1 MPVVLH
7 ILGAL
12 IGVAGLLMTG
22 FAIPIRDFSFGNTL
36 ILAGAIAIV
45 GGVILLGLGSAL
57 RELRKLNRSLQNG
70 ALPTRPDTDGKPA
83 RSPRVTGPIPQPAAP
98 MPRPARSEPRPE
110 PRIDAAQEDF
120 EREPE
125 FDPEP
130 APAAPAGQRPSIFA
144 LVRGAKT
151 EHFEIDETE
160 SVPLSPSPAP
170 RAPAVT
176 RERAGAAAESSFDAR
191 PEPRVESRA
200 DTRGASPAALA
211 SRTAARID
219 MPRPVPELPRAD
231 MERTA
236 ERPQERNNERSNERH
251 GRNLFDSVWPNEGQ
265 REPALNRAPSE
276 RLAAERHAE
285 RPMFAPAEP
294 ELRKDAFDLAHAA
307 VKEAVEGLMIA
318 EPKEEA
324 PARQEPKLEVRPDP
338 KPVTILKSGVIDGMA
353 YTLYTDGS
361 IEAQLPSGLMR
372 FASIDDLRTYLER
385 SA

>member
-57 RELRKLNRSLQNG
+57 RELRKLNRALQGG
-70 ALPTRPDTDGKPA
+70 ALPSRPETEGKPS
-83 RSPRVTGPIPQPAAP
+83 RSPRVTGPIPAPAAP
-98 MPRPARSEPRPE
+98 MPRPLRPE
-110 PRIDAAQEDF
+110 PRVDAVQEDF
-120 EREPE
+120 EREAEREPE
-125 FDPEP
+125 FEPEP
-130 APAAPAGQRPSIFA
+130 APAVPAGQRPSIFA

-160 SVPLSPSPAP
+160 SVPLSPAA

-176 RERAGAAAESSFDAR
+176 RERAGAAAEFPFDAR
-191 PEPRVESRA
+191 PEPRAESRTDA
-200 DTRGASPAALA
+200 RSASPAALA

-231 MERTA
+231 IERTA
-236 ERPQERNNERSNERH
+236 ERPQERNNERTGERH
-251 GRNLFDSVWPNEGQ
+251 GRNLFDTVWPNEEP

-285 RPMFAPAEP
+285 RPMFAPEP

-318 EPKEEA
+318 EPKQDA
-324 PARQEPKLEVRPDP
+324 TSRQEPRLEPRPDP

-385 SA
+385 T

>member
-7 ILGAL
+7 ILGGL

-45 GGVILLGLGSAL
+45 GGLILLALGSAL
-57 RELRKLNRSLQNG
+57 RELRKLNRLLQNG
-70 ALPTRPDTDGKPA
+70 AVPAISETAGKPG
-83 RSPRVTGPIPQPAAP
+83 RSPRVTGPIPPPAAP
-98 MPRPARSEPRPE
+98 MPRPVRPEPRPE
-110 PRIDAAQEDF
+110 PRIDDVAQEDY

-125 FDPEP
+125 LAPEP
-130 APAAPAGQRPSIFA
+130 ALAAPAGQRPSIFA

-160 SVPLSPSPAP
+160 SVPLSPAPAP
-170 RAPAVT
+170 RAPA
-176 RERAGAAAESSFDAR
+176 RERAGASAESSFDAR
-191 PEPRVESRA
+191 PDPRAESRPDPRA
-200 DTRGASPAALA
+200 SSPAALA

-219 MPRPVPELPRAD
+219 MPRSVPELPRAD
-231 MERTA
+231 LERAMERQPD
-236 ERPQERNNERSNERH
+236 RGNERGNERH
-251 GRNLFDSVWPNEGQ
+251 GRNLFDTVWPNEEK
-265 REPALNRAPSE
+265 REPMFDRAPSE

-318 EPKEEA
+318 EPKLDV
-324 PARQEPKLEVRPDP
+324 PSRQEPKLEARPDP

-385 SA
+385 T